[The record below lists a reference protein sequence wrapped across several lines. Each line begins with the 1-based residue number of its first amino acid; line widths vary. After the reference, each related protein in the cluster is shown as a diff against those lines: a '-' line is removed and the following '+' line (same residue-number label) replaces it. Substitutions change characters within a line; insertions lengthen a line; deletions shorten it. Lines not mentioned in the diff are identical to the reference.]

1 MPRDRVVRYEMFRG
15 TLSSW
20 PELFEKAASFATQ
33 VGRENLISIS
43 HSEDQQDGVI
53 AVWYWGDASY
63 KSRDE
68 CHAGIPCSIAHAMAT
83 LGRARQRRSAR
94 LSNGKWLGP
103 QWKASRE
110 RVGSHRATRVRHSLR
125 WVLENTIGFDRR

>member
-63 KSRDE
+63 KS
-68 CHAGIPCSIAHAMAT
+68 
-83 LGRARQRRSAR
+83 
-94 LSNGKWLGP
+94 
-103 QWKASRE
+103 
-110 RVGSHRATRVRHSLR
+110 
-125 WVLENTIGFDRR
+125 